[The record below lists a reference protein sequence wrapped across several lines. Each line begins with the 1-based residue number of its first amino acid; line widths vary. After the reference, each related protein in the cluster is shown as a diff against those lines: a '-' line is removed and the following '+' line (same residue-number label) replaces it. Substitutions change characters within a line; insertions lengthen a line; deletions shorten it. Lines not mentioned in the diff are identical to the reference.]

1 MDNSYEPG
9 TSPLTRL
16 VRKILKMV
24 GPVTHIA
31 NSANSANSS
40 DSSGSWWYGSPLAI
54 PLTSNTLTSSV
65 SNRSA
70 IAHTTLLTQDSMPP
84 LNKVANNNKRRSRT
98 MKANQIGI
106 TLAGV
111 GILVYLLTASAGN
124 VVEIFFNIEGYWG
137 VYDQTVNF
145 DLPPQK

>member
-1 MDNSYEPG
+1 MVNSYEPG

-31 NSANSANSS
+31 NSANSSIGSIGSS
-40 DSSGSWWYGSPLAI
+40 SWMYSSPLAI
-54 PLTSNTLTSSV
+54 PLTSNTLT
-65 SNRSA
+65 N
-70 IAHTTLLTQDSMPP
+70 SMPP
-84 LNKVANNNKRRSRT
+84 LNKVANNNKRRSIT

-111 GILVYLLTASAGN
+111 GILIYLLTASAGN

-137 VYDQTVNF
+137 VYDQTGNF

>member
-31 NSANSANSS
+31 NSSNSS
-40 DSSGSWWYGSPLAI
+40 NSSGSWWYSSPLAI
-54 PLTSNTLTSSV
+54 PLTSNTLTSY
-65 SNRSA
+65 
-70 IAHTTLLTQDSMPP
+70 SMPP

>member
-1 MDNSYEPG
+1 MVNSYEPG

-31 NSANSANSS
+31 NSANSSNSS
-40 DSSGSWWYGSPLAI
+40 IGSSSWMYSSPLAI
-54 PLTSNTLTSSV
+54 PLTSNTLT
-65 SNRSA
+65 N
-70 IAHTTLLTQDSMPP
+70 SMPP
-84 LNKVANNNKRRSRT
+84 LNKVANNNKRRSIT

-111 GILVYLLTASAGN
+111 GILIYLLTASAGN

-137 VYDQTVNF
+137 VYDQTGNF

>member
-1 MDNSYEPG
+1 
-9 TSPLTRL
+9 
-16 VRKILKMV
+16 
-24 GPVTHIA
+24 
-31 NSANSANSS
+31 
-40 DSSGSWWYGSPLAI
+40 
-54 PLTSNTLTSSV
+54 
-65 SNRSA
+65 
-70 IAHTTLLTQDSMPP
+70 MPP

>member
-31 NSANSANSS
+31 NSSNSS
-40 DSSGSWWYGSPLAI
+40 NSSNGSIGSSRWWYSSPLAI
-54 PLTSNTLTSSV
+54 PLTSNTLT
-65 SNRSA
+65 N
-70 IAHTTLLTQDSMPP
+70 SMPP

>member
-31 NSANSANSS
+31 NSSNSS
-40 DSSGSWWYGSPLAI
+40 NGSSSWWYSSPLAI
-54 PLTSNTLTSSV
+54 PLTSNTLT
-65 SNRSA
+65 N
-70 IAHTTLLTQDSMPP
+70 SMPP

>member
-1 MDNSYEPG
+1 MVNSYEPG

-31 NSANSANSS
+31 NSYNS
-40 DSSGSWWYGSPLAI
+40 SSGSSSWMYSSPLAI
-54 PLTSNTLTSSV
+54 PLTSNTLT
-65 SNRSA
+65 N
-70 IAHTTLLTQDSMPP
+70 SMPP
-84 LNKVANNNKRRSRT
+84 LNKVANNNKRRSIT

-111 GILVYLLTASAGN
+111 GILIYLLTASAGN

-137 VYDQTVNF
+137 VYDQTGNF

>member
-1 MDNSYEPG
+1 MVNSYEPG

-31 NSANSANSS
+31 NSANSSNSS
-40 DSSGSWWYGSPLAI
+40 IGSSSWMYSSPLAI
-54 PLTSNTLTSSV
+54 PLTSNTLT
-65 SNRSA
+65 N
-70 IAHTTLLTQDSMPP
+70 SMPP
-84 LNKVANNNKRRSRT
+84 LIKVANNNKRRSIT
-98 MKANQIGI
+98 MKSNQIGI

-111 GILVYLLTASAGN
+111 GILIYLLTASAGN

-137 VYDQTVNF
+137 VYDQTGNF